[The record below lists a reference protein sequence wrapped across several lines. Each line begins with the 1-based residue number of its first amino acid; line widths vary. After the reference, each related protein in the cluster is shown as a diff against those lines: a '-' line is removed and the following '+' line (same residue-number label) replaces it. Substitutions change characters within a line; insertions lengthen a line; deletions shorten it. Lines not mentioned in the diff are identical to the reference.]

1 MSDALP
7 LGPHGGDGAAVA
19 AALGVPA
26 EEMLDLSASLNPVAP
41 HVGGLAAKH
50 LDELRRYPDETTA
63 TAALAEALDADA
75 ERVVLTNG
83 GAEAIA
89 LVAALLPVGRVDEPD
104 FSLYAHHLC
113 EQRADAHRWRSNPH
127 NPSGRLAGAEEKAAV
142 WDEAFYQLAT
152 GRWTR
157 GEGEVTIG
165 SLTKLYACPG
175 LRIGYVV
182 CADPELAA
190 RLRQRKPRW
199 SLNALA
205 CALVPELLA
214 LADLGGWA
222 QSVATLRAELIDL
235 LAAHGLRADPSDA
248 NFVLVREAPGVR
260 DWLAPRGVL
269 VRDTTSFGLPDGARI
284 AVPDPHGLEK
294 LANALG
300 GCFHESI

>member
-1 MSDALP
+1 MSGALP
-7 LGPHGGDGAAVA
+7 VGPHGGDGANVA
-19 AALGVPA
+19 AALGVPP

-41 HVGGLAAKH
+41 DVGRLAAKS
-50 LDELRRYPDETTA
+50 LDELRRYPDEAVA
-63 TAALAEALDADA
+63 TAALAEALGADA

-89 LVAALLPVGRVDEPD
+89 LVAALLPIGRVEEPD
-104 FSLYAHHLC
+104 FSLYARHLH
-113 EQRADAHRWRSNPH
+113 ELRADAPRWRSNPH
-127 NPSGRLAGAEEKAAV
+127 NPSGHLAGAGEEAAV

-157 GEGEVTIG
+157 GDEVTLG

-182 CADPELAA
+182 CADPELAS

-199 SLNALA
+199 SVNALA
-205 CALVPELLA
+205 CALIPELLA
-214 LADLGGWA
+214 LADLRGWA
-222 QSVATLRAELIDL
+222 QSLATLRAECVDL

-248 NFVLVREAPGVR
+248 NFVLVREALALR

-269 VRDTTSFGLPDGARI
+269 VRDTTFFGIPHGARI
-284 AVPDPHGLEK
+284 AVPDSNGLEK

-300 GCFHESI
+300 GYSHESI

>member
-1 MSDALP
+1 
-7 LGPHGGDGAAVA
+7 
-19 AALGVPA
+19 
-26 EEMLDLSASLNPVAP
+26 MLDLSASLNPVAP
-41 HVGGLAAKH
+41 DVGRLAAKH
-50 LDELRRYPDETTA
+50 LDELRRYPDEVTA
-63 TAALAEALDADA
+63 TAALAEALGADA

-89 LVAALLPVGRVDEPD
+89 LVAALLPIGWVDEPD
-104 FSLYAHHLC
+104 FSLYARHLR
-113 EQRADAHRWRSNPH
+113 ELRADAPRWRSNPH
-127 NPSGRLAGAEEKAAV
+127 NPSGRLAGAGEKATV

-182 CADPELAA
+182 CADPELAS

-199 SLNALA
+199 SVNALA

-214 LADLGGWA
+214 LADLRRWA
-222 QSVATLRAELIDL
+222 QSVATLRAELVDV

-248 NFVLVREAPGVR
+248 NFILVREARGLR

-269 VRDTTSFGLPDGARI
+269 VRDTTSFGIPPGARV
-284 AVPDPHGLEK
+284 AVPNSSGLEE

-300 GCFHESI
+300 GYFHESI